1 MVLQRSTGRGSDW
14 CGDNGGVME
23 TAVSVMVMAMAQ
35 ARVLMALM
43 RCIFL

>member
-1 MVLQRSTGRGSDW
+1 MVMQRSTGRGSDW

-23 TAVSVMVMAMAQ
+23 TAVSVMAMAQ